1 MNIKNFKSGVF
12 KQQYQYKSFS
22 PALVNHVWI
31 WEDPK
36 INTLLSD
43 ADRALGELDAFS
55 LIVPD
60 KLIKQFQNTGILVEV
75 TGFRRSRLF
84 EFKGYFTLFTPYRSI
99 RVIFL
104 TNFKRGKF
112 NMIFYKIVLFSV
124 CG

>member
-84 EFKGYFTLFTPYRSI
+84 EFKGYFTLFTR
-99 RVIFL
+99 
-104 TNFKRGKF
+104 
-112 NMIFYKIVLFSV
+112 
-124 CG
+124 